1 MASKSSVSDRAI
13 IETSIVITIVLCG
26 LIVIGSP
33 SSQRVSYVA
42 SIHRNLL
49 FAFIDNVK
57 PVPKVDKKKVSR
69 TCAEYVGAEYID
81 PASSGMIKELRSLL

>member
-1 MASKSSVSDRAI
+1 MAF
-13 IETSIVITIVLCG
+13 
-26 LIVIGSP
+26 IVIGVP

-81 PASSGMIKELRSLL
+81 PGMIKELRSLS

>member
-1 MASKSSVSDRAI
+1 MASVSDRAT

-26 LIVIGSP
+26 LIVIGP
-33 SSQRVSYVA
+33 TSSQRVSYVA

-81 PASSGMIKELRSLL
+81 PASLGMIKELRSLL

>member
-1 MASKSSVSDRAI
+1 MASVSDRAT

-26 LIVIGSP
+26 LIVIGP
-33 SSQRVSYVA
+33 TSSQRVSYVA

-69 TCAEYVGAEYID
+69 TCAEYVDAEYID

>member
-1 MASKSSVSDRAI
+1 MAF
-13 IETSIVITIVLCG
+13 
-26 LIVIGSP
+26 IVIGAP
-33 SSQRVSYVA
+33 SSQRISYVA